1 MRTVTSD
8 FTDAILNG
16 EDQIALVDFGDW
28 STNISSSWWFDE
40 TDIAAD
46 GGIKFGDNWCTDE
59 NLKLGT
65 ACNSIEITVFNREN
79 IPTLEE
85 FRVWVGVSTSSY
97 TASTTRVAYADVD
110 GDVIEVN
117 STSPYLYLNG
127 SAVTSQPTASCK
139 ALEIVRTS
147 TNNQYIA
154 LCIYADNTAKPYTLN
169 TSTHTMVAYGGSYS
183 TLQYFSDKWDG
194 WYGLAVVRGKSNSLG
209 YYYKFK
215 TVDGNVTGHQYEL
228 CSLGYFYPS
237 TTHTTNEEII
247 SISGYDR
254 MTLFDQ
260 DATDFLTNRDTT
272 HMLSTVF
279 SDLCAYVGVTGS
291 IIGAINSVFVP
302 TIGVDT
308 SLSLRQVLGYLAEAM
323 GCIAKFKPDG
333 TLGLYWT
340 TTNNTD
346 IDYNFQRT
354 VYNYSVAVIDKVQFG
369 SVSYGSG
376 SNIYYQDN
384 NFCGLTA
391 NEVQNIYTRLNG
403 FAAYTPCNASIFGH
417 PGIESGDIVTVK
429 NDSNDAGVSVPIFVN
444 NFAWNGVGSATIEST
459 GSETR
464 PIDSDLERQL
474 ANTVTG
480 DDLATSGKVE
490 ISGDNITAGIIRS
503 HDGTSYF
510 DLDNDEFVIE
520 NTTTYLQSNYS
531 ASDTTRI
538 QDIILGNTPL
548 TQADLDKYDWL
559 GKGYLDVSDGLRVQK
574 LIGGNYG
581 ASVSVTNK
589 VKLSASDKEMLISA
603 SNKVGSATESY
614 VFKAGGFGISSEDA
628 LITNLKAENVE
639 IPVVSGGGF
648 PLVLKNAS
656 DYSIVQIGAYTSNG
670 GDVKISNHLGDD
682 TFVLNG
688 DLNGG
693 GRERVYLD
701 NGNVGAS
708 FGANST
714 RGGFFGLWNPSG
726 TMVISAYGNTGEVSC
741 VPQNV
746 KSSFSITASTGT
758 SSCSIVDAYKSA
770 GFCTIRT
777 SLVNADTVASG
788 GEYKATITF
797 PSGCTPQMVTSGG
810 SYFGARYINGTLSTA
825 GTVTYRNCGDSMTA
839 NHTVNIQFTYPC
851 G

>member
-16 EDQIALVDFGDW
+16 EDQVALIDFGDW

-79 IPTLEE
+79 MPTLEE

-117 STSPYLYLNG
+117 NASPYLYLNG
-127 SAVTSQPTASCK
+127 TAVISQPTASCK

-147 TNNQYIA
+147 TNNQYIV
-154 LCIYADNTAKPYTLN
+154 LCIYDDNTAKPYTLN

-194 WYGLAVVRGKSNSLG
+194 WYGLAIVRGKSNSLG
-209 YYYKFK
+209 YYSKFK
-215 TVDGNVTGHQYEL
+215 TIDGEVTGHQYEL
-228 CSLGYFYPS
+228 CSLGYFLPT

-247 SISGYDR
+247 NISGYDR
-254 MTLFDQ
+254 MTLFDV

-272 HMLSTVF
+272 HMLTTVF

-291 IIGAINSVFVP
+291 IIGAINGVFVP

-323 GCIAKFKPDG
+323 GCIAKFKSDG

-346 IDYNFQRT
+346 IEYNFQRT

-429 NDSNDAGVSVPIFVN
+429 NDSLDTGVSVPIFVN

-490 ISGDNITAGIIRS
+490 ISGDNITAGIIMS

-510 DLDNDEFVIE
+510 DLDNDEFVVE
-520 NTTTYLQSNYS
+520 NTKTYLKSNYS

-538 QDIILGNTPL
+538 QNIILGNETL

-559 GKGYLDVSDGLRVQK
+559 GKGYLDVSDISRVNK
-574 LIGGNYG
+574 LVNGTYG
-581 ASVSVTNK
+581 ASVDVINK
-589 VKLSASDKEMLISA
+589 IKLSASDKKMLMSA
-603 SNKVGSATESY
+603 SNKVGSGTENF
-614 VFKAGGFGISSEDA
+614 VFKAGGFGTSTTDA
-628 LITNLKAENVE
+628 FAENLKAENVE
-639 IPVVSGGGF
+639 IPVASGGAYPF
-648 PLVLKNAS
+648 VLKNAT
-656 DYSIVQIGAYTSNG
+656 DYTILSLGGLTNNG
-670 GDVKISNHLGDD
+670 GVLKIHDNVGND
-682 TFVLNG
+682 TFSFNG
-688 DLNGG
+688 NIDGG
-693 GRERVYLD
+693 GRERVFQS
-701 NGNVGAS
+701 GNVAAAY
-708 FGANST
+708 GANTT
-714 RGGFFGLWNPSG
+714 RGGYLVLYDLSG
-726 TMVISAYGNTGEVSC
+726 NNINVRAYGETGEVQC
-741 VPQNV
+741 VPQSV
-746 KSSFSITASTGT
+746 SSGFAISPNT
-758 SSCSIVDAYKSA
+758 CSILAAYRSA
-770 GFCTIRT
+770 GFCILRVTI
-777 SLVNADTVASG
+777 VNASSVSAGSSYTATV
-788 GEYKATITF
+788 TF
-797 PSGCTPQMVTSGG
+797 PSGCTPLMTTQSEGYYQQIPILATLQ
-810 SYFGARYINGTLSTA
+810 ANGTITA
-825 GTVTYRNCGDSMTA
+825 HNVSGSSLA
-839 NHTVNIQFTYPC
+839 ASKSVNLCFVYPC
-851 G
+851 S